1 MRFVDTNVLLYAIG
15 AEADHPDKTERALG
29 LLTQRDLALSTQ
41 VLQEFYVQATRSGRR
56 GALTHSE
63 AVAFVTAMQRFHVQ
77 EVTIEVMHAAFALRD
92 RFRLSYWDSAI
103 LAAAKACGCL
113 VVFSEDLS
121 SNQDYDGIRVVNPFA
136 APFEP

>member
-1 MRFVDTNVLLYAIG
+1 
-15 AEADHPDKTERALG
+15 
-29 LLTQRDLALSTQ
+29 
-41 VLQEFYVQATRSGRR
+41 
-56 GALTHSE
+56 
-63 AVAFVTAMQRFHVQ
+63 
-77 EVTIEVMHAAFALRD
+77 MHAAFALRD

-121 SNQDYDGIRVVNPFA
+121 SNQDYDGIRVVNPFS

>member
-63 AVAFVTAMQRFHVQ
+63 AVAFVTAMQRLHVQ
-77 EVTIEVMHAAFALRD
+77 EVHDRGHARGV
-92 RFRLSYWDSAI
+92 R
-103 LAAAKACGCL
+103 
-113 VVFSEDLS
+113 
-121 SNQDYDGIRVVNPFA
+121 
-136 APFEP
+136 AP